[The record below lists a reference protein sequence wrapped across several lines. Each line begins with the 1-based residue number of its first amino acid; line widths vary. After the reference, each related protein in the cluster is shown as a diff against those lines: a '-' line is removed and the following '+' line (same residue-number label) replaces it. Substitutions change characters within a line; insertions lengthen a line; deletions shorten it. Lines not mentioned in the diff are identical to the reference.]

1 MQGDA
6 GFIKKKNYSLRKL
19 QKLLKPKM
27 QDPNNFKNKRWLEKR
42 ERSKFFKKRNFEVL
56 QHSKVNEKKK
66 FRTSKQKT
74 TDSKM
79 EGDFHPTIWYY

>member
-27 QDPNNFKNKRWLEKR
+27 QDPNNLENKRWLEKR
-42 ERSKFFKKRNFEVL
+42 ERSKF
-56 QHSKVNEKKK
+56 KKK
-66 FRTSKQKT
+66 KKNL
-74 TDSKM
+74 
-79 EGDFHPTIWYY
+79 EV